1 MNVSVVIPV
10 FNRAKMIHKALD
22 SLVDQIYKQ
31 FEVII
36 VDDGSTDNLDEVIDI
51 YRDQLQII
59 KLTLEHCGNIA
70 FLRNQGFLVAQ
81 GEFIAVLDSDDWCR
95 RDRIKKQ
102 RWHLMNNDTD
112 VVASWVEL
120 IDECTTDNTRRLDA
134 LYNSRRTREELIDA
148 FLNEGC
154 CICNSSVM
162 IRRSAFEKVG
172 GYDERMIICEDF
184 NLWIKFLLQ
193 DFKISIIEEKL
204 TIRKLHKKSV
214 TEGYSGNPVSVGL
227 VLKNKIELLKA
238 LGKLDNRLVIWGVN
252 SRNELLLNELSAKL
266 SSFDYT
272 IIDIYNGYP
281 DCIDTE
287 AFHLVTTF
295 SKKDEVFNFLKG
307 YGLKRTDNY
316 IYS

>member
-10 FNRAKMIHKALD
+10 YNRAKMIHKALD

-36 VDDGSTDNLDEVIDI
+36 VDDGSTDNLDEVIDS

-95 RDRIKKQ
+95 RDRIEKQ
-102 RWHLMNNDTD
+102 RWYLMNNDID

-134 LYNSRRTREELIDA
+134 LYNSRRTREELIDV

-214 TEGYSGNPVSVGL
+214 TEGYSGNPISVGL

-252 SRNELLLNELSAKL
+252 SRNELLLSELSENL
-266 SSFDYT
+266 SSFDYA

-295 SKKDEVFNFLKG
+295 SKKDEVFSFLKG

>member
-1 MNVSVVIPV
+1 MDVSVVIPV
-10 FNRAKMIHKALD
+10 FNRAKMIHNALN
-22 SLVDQIYKQ
+22 SLVNQTFKQ
-31 FEVII
+31 FEVVI
-36 VDDGSTDNLDEVIDI
+36 VDDGSTDNLDEVIDS
-51 YRDQLQII
+51 YHEQLQIKKI
-59 KLTLEHCGNIA
+59 TLEHSGNIA
-70 FLRNQGFLVAQ
+70 FLRNQGVHVAQ

-95 RDRIKKQ
+95 RDRIEKQ
-102 RWHLMNNDTD
+102 RWYLMNNDID

-120 IDECTTDNTRRLDA
+120 IDEYITDNTRRLDA
-134 LYNSRRTREELIDA
+134 LYNSRRTREELMDV

-162 IRRSAFEKVG
+162 LKRSALEKVG

-227 VLKNKIELLKA
+227 VLKNKIEMLKA

-252 SRNELLLNELSAKL
+252 ARNELLLRELSTTL
-266 SSFDYT
+266 HSIDYR

-281 DCIDTE
+281 DCIDPD
-287 AFHLVTTF
+287 AFHLITTF
-295 SKKDEVFNFLKG
+295 SKKDEVFDFLSG
-307 YGLKRTDNY
+307 FGLKRTENY

>member
-36 VDDGSTDNLDEVIDI
+36 VDDGSTDNLDEVIDS

-95 RDRIKKQ
+95 RDRIEKQ
-102 RWHLMNNDTD
+102 RCYLMNNDID

-134 LYNSRRTREELIDA
+134 LYNSRRTREELIDV

-204 TIRKLHKKSV
+204 IIRKLHKKSV

-252 SRNELLLNELSAKL
+252 SRNELLLSELSAKL
-266 SSFDYT
+266 SSFDYA

-281 DCIDTE
+281 DCVDTE

-295 SKKDEVFNFLKG
+295 SKKDEVFNFLTG

>member
-36 VDDGSTDNLDEVIDI
+36 VDDGSTDNLDEVIDS

-59 KLTLEHCGNIA
+59 KLTLEHRGNIA

-95 RDRIKKQ
+95 RDRIEKQ
-102 RWHLMNNDTD
+102 RWYLMNNDID

-134 LYNSRRTREELIDA
+134 LYNSRRTREELIDV

-214 TEGYSGNPVSVGL
+214 TEGYSGNPISVGL

-252 SRNELLLNELSAKL
+252 SRNELLLSELSENL
-266 SSFDYT
+266 SSFDYA

>member
-36 VDDGSTDNLDEVIDI
+36 VDDGSTDNLDEVIDS

-95 RDRIKKQ
+95 RDRIEKQ
-102 RWHLMNNDTD
+102 RLYLMNNDID

-134 LYNSRRTREELIDA
+134 LYNSRRTREELIDV

-193 DFKISIIEEKL
+193 DFKISVIEEKL

-214 TEGYSGNPVSVGL
+214 TEGYSGNPISVGF

-238 LGKLDNRLVIWGVN
+238 LGKLDKRLVIWGVN
-252 SRNELLLNELSAKL
+252 SRNELLLSELSANL
-266 SSFDYT
+266 SSFDYA